1 MRILNELKNK
11 NIHIYPIKQLV
22 KTSEKNYNLD
32 RIKSLSSLNN
42 KLVYNSVIK
51 CLEILDEKNTKF
63 KNIISEVLLWMDTA
77 KVGTKE
83 ERKEWKKL
91 GFNLFSHNLGS
102 AEIYKK

>member
-32 RIKSLSSLNN
+32 RIKSISSLNN

-51 CLEILDEKNTKF
+51 CLEILDEKIQSLKILFLKF
-63 KNIISEVLLWMDTA
+63 YYGWTLLKLEQKKREKSGKN
-77 KVGTKE
+77 
-83 ERKEWKKL
+83 
-91 GFNLFSHNLGS
+91 
-102 AEIYKK
+102 